1 MLVYGDQSETID
13 PRERLA
19 EIGDQLARAS
29 KMPAGLGRHSS
40 LVAALIAAGQL
51 LQGVADAHAPS
62 DDLNTFVFRLAQ
74 AVVRSVDTRFE
85 SIGEL
90 PRISSAE
97 VPRWVEARL
106 PE

>member
-29 KMPAGLGRHSS
+29 KMPPGLGRHSS
-40 LVAALIAAGQL
+40 LVTALIAAGQL
-51 LQGVADAHAPS
+51 LQGVADADAPS
-62 DDLNTFVFRLAQ
+62 NELDDFVFRLGQ

-85 SIGEL
+85 CIGEL
-90 PRISSAE
+90 PRLPGGE
-97 VPRWVEARL
+97 VPRWVE
-106 PE
+106 